1 MLLLHRVAIKTGFLE
16 PRTGIGIHCS
26 NLQSYPSRTL
36 QSPMYPKKRP
46 GLQSKT
52 LKQVPGNTR
61 LLWTAPSYQSE
72 RCVQCDGQ
80 DPGDYCATRRPE
92 LSTCYADPFSA
103 AQAIVRAT
111 ARAPTTATARKRR
124 GRRAAATATEICYS
138 ACRATVLLRI
148 KDNLREDHASCS

>member
-1 MLLLHRVAIKTGFLE
+1 MSDCDLFPSFCACEEAQG
-16 PRTGIGIHCS
+16 PDCCDGAWD
-26 NLQSYPSRTL
+26 SYPDDVCVEGIIEVIS
-36 QSPMYPKKRP
+36 
-46 GLQSKT
+46 GDHD
-52 LKQVPGNTR
+52 GEG
-61 LLWTAPSYQSE
+61 E

-148 KDNLREDHASCS
+148 KDNLREDHVSCS